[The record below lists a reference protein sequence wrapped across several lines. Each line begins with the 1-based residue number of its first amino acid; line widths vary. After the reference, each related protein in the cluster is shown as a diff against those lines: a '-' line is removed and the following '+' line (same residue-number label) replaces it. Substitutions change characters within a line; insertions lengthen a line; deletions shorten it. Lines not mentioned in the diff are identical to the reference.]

1 MAYGD
6 RAMYYD
12 VKADSMKLEEMLKF
26 SKGTRKVPVIVED
39 NNVLIGYEGGA

>member
-1 MAYGD
+1 
-6 RAMYYD
+6 MYYD